1 MSKLA
6 REKQDAEQFIRQIAP
21 EYLGVYVVD
30 RETDEFREILVPEY
44 FRWNAEENGG
54 CFSKAMEDYIAS
66 MVALRYHDMVEQV
79 LDYDRVYIQ
88 LKAGMDVEVYYRR
101 LDDVPI
107 KLQIKPYS
115 DKKEEQNLSLWI
127 FINDDTGG
135 AQMKRFQRDKLIM
148 DKLCYD
154 FTAVYYIDLN
164 TGSFTTL
171 KLGRNTNAENL
182 QMEDEVELENFD
194 LYARQYG
201 EKYIA
206 PEDRQEFLAWFNCQ
220 SLKEKLLGR
229 EVITYHYRSLPNQS
243 GKKFFD
249 TQVMKVHVDDEE
261 FKVFMSFRHVD
272 DILEPEVSTQEK
284 LQRALAELELNNEI
298 ISTIGKS
305 YDAIFRIDLQADYFE
320 EISTT
325 DGIHKLTG
333 REGCASERLHL
344 LCRRMV
350 SEPYQELTEE
360 FCNLRKLGD
369 KLAHEDT
376 LITEYQL
383 KSGNWQKLRFIV
395 KKRNAKGQ
403 VTNVLCC
410 LRNISETKRLEENLR
425 YKEAVAKRESEA
437 KNRFLSNMS
446 HDIRTPLNGV
456 IGMVDLASRYPDNLE
471 IQDKC
476 RRRSREALKYLLSLL
491 NDVLDMNKLENQEYM
506 PQNITFDIAEFLDGI
521 NKDAEAKAREN
532 GVNFVI
538 EWGKNVIRHRFL
550 EGNPVYAGRI
560 LANIIDNAIK
570 FTPSGHSVHVWF
582 KEESSHWNNVVYA
595 FYCRDYGIGMS
606 EDFLSQAFE
615 MFTQEAKSDHTK
627 YAGSG
632 LGLSIAKKLADKLRG
647 TIELASNKGEGTEA
661 IIRIPFKIGN
671 QVQLDYYGDYQE
683 ISLAGKRILSV
694 DDNELNRDVAKFM
707 MEDNGI
713 KVEEAENGQEA
724 VDKFWASKPGY
735 YDAILMDIMMPGLN
749 GWEATEKIRAMKR
762 WDAERVSII
771 ALSANS
777 FADDIV
783 SSKLAGMDTHL
794 SKPLDEK
801 KLLETIKQCL
811 SKHMN
816 DKKL

>member
-1 MSKLA
+1 MSKLS

-30 RETDEFREILVPEY
+30 RETDEFRDILSPEY

-54 CFSKAMEDYIAS
+54 CFSKAMEDYIVS

-79 LDYDRVYIQ
+79 LDYDRVYLQ
-88 LKAGMDVEVYYRR
+88 LKAGMDVEIYYRR

-115 DKKEEQNLSLWI
+115 DKKEEQNLSIWI
-127 FINDDTGG
+127 FINDDTAGG
-135 AQMKRFQRDKLIM
+135 HMKRFQRDKLIM

-171 KLGRNTNAENL
+171 KLGKNTNAENL
-182 QMEDEVELENFD
+182 RMEDEVELGNFD

-206 PEDRQEFLAWFNCQ
+206 LEDRPEFLAWFNCK

-229 EVITYHYRSLPNQS
+229 DVITYHYRSLPNQS

-249 TQVMKVHVDDEE
+249 TKVMKVHVDDEE

-305 YDAIFRIDLQADYFE
+305 YDAIFRIDLLADYFE

-325 DGIHKLTG
+325 DGIHRLTG
-333 REGCASERLHL
+333 REGCASDRLHL

-350 SEPYQELTEE
+350 SEPYQDLIEE

-369 KLAHEDT
+369 RLAHEDT

-403 VTNVLCC
+403 VTHVLCC

-425 YKEAVAKRESEA
+425 YKEAVAKRESEE

-476 RRRSREALKYLLSLL
+476 RQRSREALQYLLSLL

-506 PQNITFDIAEFLDGI
+506 PQNINFDIAEFLDGI

-538 EWGKNVIRHRFL
+538 EWGKNVIHHRFL

-595 FYCRDYGIGMS
+595 FYCQDYGIGMS
-606 EDFLSQAFE
+606 EDFLMQAFD
-615 MFTQEAKSDHTK
+615 MFTQEHKSNHTQ
-627 YAGSG
+627 YVGSG

-647 TIELASNKGEGTEA
+647 TIELTSNKGEGTKA
-661 IIRIPFKIGN
+661 VIRIPFKIGN

-694 DDNELNRDVAKFM
+694 DDNELNRDVAKFL

-713 KVEEAENGQEA
+713 KVEEAENGGEA
-724 VDKFWASKPGY
+724 VDKFGASKPGY

-762 WDAERVSII
+762 WDAERVPII

-783 SSKLAGMDTHL
+783 SSKLAGMDMHL
-794 SKPLDEK
+794 SKPLNEK

-816 DKKL
+816 DKQL

>member
-1 MSKLA
+1 MIM
-6 REKQDAEQFIRQIAP
+6 D
-21 EYLGVYVVD
+21 
-30 RETDEFREILVPEY
+30 
-44 FRWNAEENGG
+44 NGG
-54 CFSKAMEDYIAS
+54 KNKILEESQS
-66 MVALRYHDMVEQV
+66 MQDKDRLIEQLQQDKRIFDM
-79 LDYDRVYIQ
+79 
-88 LKAGMDVEVYYRR
+88 
-101 LDDVPI
+101 
-107 KLQIKPYS
+107 
-115 DKKEEQNLSLWI
+115 
-127 FINDDTGG
+127 
-135 AQMKRFQRDKLIM
+135 
-148 DKLCYD
+148 LCHD

-164 TGSFTTL
+164 TGRFTTL
-171 KLGRNTNAENL
+171 KLGPNTNAAAL
-182 QMEDEVELENFD
+182 QLEEEAELENFD
-194 LYARQYG
+194 MYARQYG
-201 EKYIA
+201 EKYIPA
-206 PEDRQEFLAWFNCQ
+206 KDRKEFLAWFNC
-220 SLKEKLLGR
+220 SNLKEKLLGR
-229 EVITYHYRSLPNQS
+229 DVITYHYRALPNKS

-325 DGIHKLTG
+325 EGIHRLAG
-333 REGCASERLHL
+333 REGSASERLHL
-344 LCRRMV
+344 LCHRMI
-350 SEPYQELTEE
+350 SEAYQELIED

-376 LITEYQL
+376 IMTEYQL

-403 VTNVLCC
+403 VTHVLCC
-410 LRNISETKRLEENLR
+410 LRNISEIKRREVNLR
-425 YKEAVAKRESEA
+425 YKEAVAKREAEE

-476 RRRSREALKYLLSLL
+476 RQRSREALKYLLSLL
-491 NDVLDMNKLENQEYM
+491 NNVLDMNKLENQEYL
-506 PQNITFDIAEFLDGI
+506 PQNITFDIAEFLDEI
-521 NKDAEAKAREN
+521 NKEAEVKAREK

-538 EWGKNVIRHRFL
+538 EWGKNIIRHRFL

-570 FTPSGHSVHVWF
+570 FTPSGRSVHIWF
-582 KEESSHWNNVVYA
+582 KEESTHWNNVIYA

-606 EDFLSQAFE
+606 KEFLTHAFE
-615 MFTQEAKSDHTK
+615 MFTQEEKSKHTQ

-647 TIELASNKGEGTEA
+647 AIDITSNKGEGTEA
-661 IIRIPFKIGN
+661 VIRLPFTIGS
-671 QVQLDYYGDYQE
+671 QVQLEYYGDYHN
-683 ISLAGKRILSV
+683 ISLQGKRILSV
-694 DDNELNRDVAKFM
+694 DDNELNRDVARFLL
-707 MEDNGI
+707 EDNGI

-724 VDKFWASKPGY
+724 VDKFGASKPGY

-783 SSKLAGMDTHL
+783 SSKLAGMDMHL

>member
-30 RETDEFREILVPEY
+30 RETDEFRDILSPEY
-44 FRWNAEENGG
+44 FRLNAEENGG
-54 CFSKAMEDYIAS
+54 CFSKAMEDYIVS
-66 MVALRYHDMVEQV
+66 MVALRYHDMVKQV

-88 LKAGMDVEVYYRR
+88 LKAGMDVEIYYRR

-115 DKKEEQNLSLWI
+115 DKKEEQNLSIWI
-127 FINDDTGG
+127 FINDDTSGG
-135 AQMKRFQRDKLIM
+135 YMKRFQRDK
-148 DKLCYD
+148 
-154 FTAVYYIDLN
+154 
-164 TGSFTTL
+164 
-171 KLGRNTNAENL
+171 R
-182 QMEDEVELENFD
+182 
-194 LYARQYG
+194 
-201 EKYIA
+201 
-206 PEDRQEFLAWFNCQ
+206 
-220 SLKEKLLGR
+220 
-229 EVITYHYRSLPNQS
+229 
-243 GKKFFD
+243 
-249 TQVMKVHVDDEE
+249 
-261 FKVFMSFRHVD
+261 
-272 DILEPEVSTQEK
+272 EPEISTQEK

-305 YDAIFRIDLQADYFE
+305 YDAIFRIDLLADYFE

-325 DGIHKLTG
+325 DGIHRLTG
-333 REGCASERLHL
+333 REGCASDRLHL

-350 SEPYQELTEE
+350 SEPYQDLTEE

-425 YKEAVAKRESEA
+425 YKEAVAKRESEE

-476 RRRSREALKYLLSLL
+476 RQRSREALKYLLSLL

-506 PQNITFDIAEFLDGI
+506 PQNINFDIAEFLDGI
-521 NKDAEAKAREN
+521 NKDAEAKAREK

-538 EWGKNVIRHRFL
+538 EWGKNVIYHRFL

-595 FYCRDYGIGMS
+595 FYCQDYGIGMS
-606 EDFLSQAFE
+606 EDFLMQAFD
-615 MFTQEAKSDHTK
+615 MFTQEHKANHTK
-627 YAGSG
+627 YVGSG

-647 TIELASNKGEGTEA
+647 TIELTSNKGEGTKA
-661 IIRIPFKIGN
+661 VIRIPFTIGN
-671 QVQLDYYGDYQE
+671 QVQLDYYGDYQK

-694 DDNELNRDVAKFM
+694 DDNELNRDVAKFL

-713 KVEEAENGQEA
+713 KVEEAENGEEA
-724 VDKFWASKPGY
+724 VDKFGASKPGY

-762 WDAERVSII
+762 WDAERVPII

-783 SSKLAGMDTHL
+783 SSKLAGMDMHL
-794 SKPLDEK
+794 SKPLNEE
-801 KLLETIKQCL
+801 KLLETIQQCL
-811 SKHMN
+811 SKRMN

>member
-30 RETDEFREILVPEY
+30 RETDEFRDILAPEY

-66 MVALRYHDMVEQV
+66 MVGLRYHDMVEQV

-88 LKAGMDVEVYYRR
+88 LKAGMDVEIYYRR

-135 AQMKRFQRDKLIM
+135 VQMKRFQRDKLIM

-171 KLGRNTNAENL
+171 KLGKNTNAENL
-182 QMEDEVELENFD
+182 QMEDEVELKNFD

-333 REGCASERLHL
+333 REGRASERLHL
-344 LCRRMV
+344 LCHRMV
-350 SEPYQELTEE
+350 SEPYQKLIEE

-395 KKRNAKGQ
+395 KKRNAQGQ
-403 VTNVLCC
+403 VTHVLCC
-410 LRNISETKRLEENLR
+410 LRNISEIKRREVNLR
-425 YKEAVAKRESEA
+425 YKEAMAKRESEA

-476 RRRSREALKYLLSLL
+476 RQRSREALNYLLSLL

-521 NKDAEAKAREN
+521 NKDAEAKAREK

-538 EWGKNVIRHRFL
+538 EWGKNIIHHRFL

-570 FTPSGHSVHVWF
+570 FTPSGRSVHVWF
-582 KEESSHWNNVVYA
+582 KEESCHWNNVVYA

-606 EDFLSQAFE
+606 EDFLTQAFE
-615 MFTQEAKSDHTK
+615 MFTQEHKASHTK

-647 TIELASNKGEGTEA
+647 TIELTSNKGEGTEA
-661 IIRIPFKIGN
+661 VIRIPFKIGN

-683 ISLAGKRILSV
+683 ISLQGKRILSV
-694 DDNELNRDVAKFM
+694 DDNELNRDVARFLL
-707 MEDNGI
+707 EDNGI

-724 VDKFWASKPGY
+724 VDKFVSSKPGY

-749 GWEATEKIRAMKR
+749 GWEATESIRAMKR

-783 SSKLAGMDTHL
+783 SSKLAGMDMHL

>member
-30 RETDEFREILVPEY
+30 RETDEFRDILSPEY
-44 FRWNAEENGG
+44 FRLNAEENGG
-54 CFSKAMEDYIAS
+54 CFSKTMEDYIVS

-88 LKAGMDVEVYYRR
+88 LKAGMDVEIYYRR

-115 DKKEEQNLSLWI
+115 DKKEEQNLSIWI
-127 FINDDTGG
+127 FINDDTSGG
-135 AQMKRFQRDKLIM
+135 YMKRFQRDK
-148 DKLCYD
+148 
-154 FTAVYYIDLN
+154 
-164 TGSFTTL
+164 
-171 KLGRNTNAENL
+171 
-182 QMEDEVELENFD
+182 
-194 LYARQYG
+194 
-201 EKYIA
+201 
-206 PEDRQEFLAWFNCQ
+206 
-220 SLKEKLLGR
+220 
-229 EVITYHYRSLPNQS
+229 
-243 GKKFFD
+243 
-249 TQVMKVHVDDEE
+249 
-261 FKVFMSFRHVD
+261 
-272 DILEPEVSTQEK
+272 LEPEVSTQEK

-305 YDAIFRIDLQADYFE
+305 YDAIFRIDLLADYFE

-325 DGIHKLTG
+325 DGIHRLTG
-333 REGCASERLHL
+333 REGCASDRLHL

-350 SEPYQELTEE
+350 SEPYQDLTEE

-425 YKEAVAKRESEA
+425 YKEAVAKRESEE

-476 RRRSREALKYLLSLL
+476 RQRSREALKYLLSLL

-506 PQNITFDIAEFLDGI
+506 PQNINFDIAEFLDGI
-521 NKDAEAKAREN
+521 NKDAEAKAREK

-538 EWGKNVIRHRFL
+538 EWGKNVIYHRFL

-595 FYCRDYGIGMS
+595 FYCQDYGIGMS
-606 EDFLSQAFE
+606 EDFLMQAFD
-615 MFTQEAKSDHTK
+615 MFTQEHKANHTK
-627 YAGSG
+627 YVGSG

-647 TIELASNKGEGTEA
+647 TIELTSNKGEGTKA
-661 IIRIPFKIGN
+661 VIRIPFTIGN
-671 QVQLDYYGDYQE
+671 QVQLDYYGDYQK

-694 DDNELNRDVAKFM
+694 DDNELNRDVAKFL

-713 KVEEAENGQEA
+713 KVEEAENGEEA
-724 VDKFWASKPGY
+724 VDKFGASKPGY

-762 WDAERVSII
+762 WDAERVPII

-783 SSKLAGMDTHL
+783 SSKLAGMDMHL
-794 SKPLDEK
+794 SKPLNEE
-801 KLLETIKQCL
+801 KLLETIQQCL